1 MALVSTHAPTTLNP
15 SSMGGHYADTTSEL
29 FNTDGTF
36 TETAKDEIASEGYR
50 LLSEIAN
57 SASDLEPEDTSQIM
71 RDRVRRT
78 IFDREDLAEDP
89 TLDSRLSSWA
99 SKDSDAASRATAA
112 YNELMGKRDLFRLA
126 LHGVMGPAEKPS
138 LGDGNGPLPSSW
150 TSNSIAPP
158 GHAEYPSDET
168 WTTEQGSRALVP
180 RTVKS
185 AEEMEDELA
194 TGYNQVGIPTH
205 LLQNLRRTGKTPH
218 PMALTTVGPSFD
230 EDTLVPYTGAGD
242 ILNGFQHTDTPIR
255 TTPPATSGYSIPR
268 TAVRRGYSG
277 QDVPTALSRIGQM
290 WRSMV
295 SQMDQDRSEAI
306 EWRQDHPDGGMTEG
320 GDAEEVTDDG
330 EKTQVSYRTGRFR
343 NGSFSSY
350 TSISTS
356 GGPAGALPQGMNPM
370 MRSILPS

>member
-15 SSMGGHYADTTSEL
+15 SSMGGHYADTSSEL

-36 TETAKDEIASEGYR
+36 TEAAKDEIASEGYR
-50 LLSEIAN
+50 LLGEIAN
-57 SASDLEPEDTSQIM
+57 SASDPESEDTTQIM

-78 IFDREDLAEDP
+78 VFDREDLAEDP
-89 TLDSRLSSWA
+89 SLNSRLNSWA
-99 SKDSDAASRATAA
+99 SRDSEGASRATAA

-138 LGDGNGPLPSSW
+138 LGDGPLPGTWQSD
-150 TSNSIAPP
+150 SIAPP
-158 GHAEYPSDET
+158 GHTEYPSDELY
-168 WTTEQGSRALVP
+168 TTEQGSRALVP

-185 AEEMEDELA
+185 AQEIEDELA
-194 TGYNQVGIPTH
+194 KGYNQVGIPTH
-205 LLQNLRRTGKTPH
+205 LLQDLRRNGKTPH
-218 PMALTTVGPSFD
+218 PMALTTVGPTSD
-230 EDTLVPYTGAGD
+230 ENSLIPYTGAGD
-242 ILNGFQHTDTPIR
+242 IINGLNQNDVPTRLSRP
-255 TTPPATSGYSIPR
+255 SLEGYSTPR
-268 TAVRRGYSG
+268 TAVRREYNG

-290 WRSMV
+290 WRSAV

-330 EKTQVSYRTGRFR
+330 VKTQVSYRTGRFR

-356 GGPAGALPQGMNPM
+356 GGPDRALPQGMNPM
-370 MRSILPS
+370 MRSLLPS